1 MRRSES
7 RLDEDSPVQAF
18 LRDGAM
24 AAGAAISRNPVI
36 VGGTTAFLVALF
48 YVSANALWNQPQ
60 PHASAFFITRDM
72 THYAAPMP
80 EGEDIEGDEEAIG
93 PGASATP
100 PAPADPVVQQVQD
113 ILGDLNLYTG
123 SVDGIAGPQTRKAIE
138 DYQRLAGLDVSGEI
152 DQHLMDELMAR
163 RAPPEVAPPPPLPA
177 PRPAAAPAATPAATK
192 VAGPA
197 MPPDDVVKI
206 QAGLK
211 AFGHDGIE
219 VDGKLGLKTKSAIRE
234 FQSLFG
240 LPVTGEPDA
249 RLVAKMREIGLTN

>member
-7 RLDEDSPVQAF
+7 RLDDDSPVAAF

-24 AAGAAISRNPVI
+24 SAGAVISRNPVI
-36 VGGTTAFLVALF
+36 VGGTTAFLVTLF

-72 THYAAPMP
+72 THYAMP
-80 EGEDIEGDEEAIG
+80 LPDDATGGDDTEGEDEAVA
-93 PGASATP
+93 PGAAAKP
-100 PAPADPVVQQVQD
+100 PLPADPVVQQVQD

-123 SVDGIAGPQTRKAIE
+123 SVDGIAGPQTKKAIE
-138 DYQRLAGLDVSGEI
+138 EYQRLVGLDVSGEI
-152 DQHLMDELMAR
+152 DGRLLDELIAR
-163 RAPPEVAPPPPLPA
+163 RAPEAEPMPPTPA
-177 PRPAAAPAATPAATK
+177 PRPVVTQ

-197 MPPDDVVKI
+197 VMPQDDVLKI

-211 AFGHDGIE
+211 AFGHDSIE
-219 VDGKLGLKTKSAIRE
+219 IDGKLGLKTKSAIRE

-240 LPVTGEPDA
+240 LPVTGEPNDV
-249 RLVAKMREIGLTN
+249 LLAKMREIGLTN